1 MAQLGISATLKGNAV
16 ELQMAFKEKGYPV
29 AFIGSDVDKLKIFN
43 VLTELKL
50 ARRIGPIPTRGSKEE
65 EEAKAQDKDG
75 LNPHQIKDEATGCV
89 YEVDNRPSVIIS
101 ITGDAY
107 DLPEDHELEEAVTL
121 LTAFCREKKLN
132 SFVLSREAAHRAIL
146 ANYVYREEHITENYI
161 DVVEEHKAKLES
173 LKKFKSM
180 LISYLLEI
188 RIQELENRF
197 KVQDEIS
204 QLLSECFKYV
214 SVRDVL
220 LNITKK
226 LEDNVDRLF
235 SGDFKFRELELKVA
249 TQKKKRF
256 LTQPKSSF
264 DLDSD
269 FYEPEPILSSK
280 RLSKSR

>member
-1 MAQLGISATLKGNAV
+1 MAQSDFIGKLRGNAV

-50 ARRIGPIPTRGSKEE
+50 ARLLGPIPDQE
-65 EEAKAQDKDG
+65 G
-75 LNPHQIKDEATGCV
+75 LNPNLFEDKATKCV

-121 LTAFCREKKLN
+121 LTKVCCENKLT
-132 SFVLSREAAHRAIL
+132 FVLSSEAAHRAIL
-146 ANYVYREEHITENYI
+146 ANYVYGEEQITKNYI
-161 DVVEEHKAKLES
+161 TVEEHKAKLES
-173 LKKFKSM
+173 LKKVKSM
-180 LISYLLEI
+180 LISYLLKI
-188 RIQELENRF
+188 RIQELENRI
-197 KVQDEIS
+197 KVHDEIS
-204 QLLSECFKYV
+204 PKIQLLSKCFKYV

-226 LEDNVDRLF
+226 LEENVYRLF
-235 SGDFKFRELELKVA
+235 SDDFNFPELKVA
-249 TQKKKRF
+249 TQ
-256 LTQPKSSF
+256 PKSFFGLDSDDDD

-269 FYEPEPILSSK
+269 IYIPEPILSSK